1 MTLYDAFPAGPRVLV
16 TRAAEDAP
24 ALAEALAAIGCQPVV
39 VPVLERRWL
48 PFAVSDLAARVPDAD
63 WVLVTSAATAE
74 VLAIAAPLAWPRARI
89 AAVGPATEQRV
100 ASLGLSAV
108 RTLVPE
114 RATAAD
120 LVRAMGD
127 LRGKVVIYPRAD
139 LAPQQT
145 IEALTHAGAT
155 VHSVIAYENTSP
167 SGYAERL
174 RGALP
179 VQVTTLMS
187 SSAAERVASAIAED
201 DRHLLGSIIVI
212 GPSTEAAAHAHGIRV
227 HAVAKPHSVQGIT
240 AAISL
245 LLQAT
250 AP

>member
-1 MTLYDAFPAGPRVLV
+1 MYDAFPEGPRVLV
-16 TRAAEDAP
+16 TRAAEDAS

-48 PFAVSDLAARVPDAD
+48 PFAVSDLAERVPDAD

-100 ASLGLSAV
+100 VALGLSKA
-108 RTLVPE
+108 RILVPE

-120 LVRAMGD
+120 LVRALGD
-127 LRGKVVIYPRAD
+127 LRGKIVVYPRAD

-145 IEALTHAGAT
+145 VDALTNAGAT
-155 VHSVIAYENTSP
+155 VHSVIAYENTGP
-167 SGYAERL
+167 SGYAGRL
-174 RGALP
+174 RDALP

-187 SSAAERVASAIAED
+187 SSAAERVASAIAET
-201 DRHLLGSIIVI
+201 DRYLLGSIVVI
-212 GPSTEAAAHAHGIRV
+212 GPSTEAAAHAHGLRV
-227 HAVAKPHSVQGIT
+227 HAVARPHSLQGLT
-240 AAISL
+240 AAVSL

-250 AP
+250 EP